1 MKIFSDFIKWFMYI
15 NTGILIVVAINF
27 PLAGVDSMPI
37 NTLWKIMF
45 SALVTTL
52 VTVCFCPREERKVKM
67 PLQYIVHYLT
77 LCAVMIFVGSVFGW
91 IRFNFGGIIMMM
103 IDVALVYAIAFVV
116 YYMLDIRQADV
127 INKKLKEMYGD
138 EE

>member
-1 MKIFSDFIKWFMYI
+1 MYI

-37 NTLWKIMF
+37 NTLWNIMF

-52 VTVCFCPREERKVKM
+52 VTMCFCPREERKVKM

-77 LCAVMIFVGSVFGW
+77 LCAVMIFVGSMFGW
-91 IRFNFGGIIMMM
+91 IHFNPGGIIMMM
-103 IDVALVYAIAFVV
+103 VDVALVYAIAFVV